1 MFFKLLYSVSE
12 NDFSDRFT
20 SEICKVVMLVTLKG
34 KNSDLFF
41 FSNYCTVSQKMIL
54 MTSSPQKFA
63 WSSYL

>member
-20 SEICKVVMLVTLKG
+20 SEICKVVMLVALKG
-34 KNSDLFF
+34 KNSDFF
-41 FSNYCTVSQKMIL
+41 LNYCTVSQKMIL